1 MIVVINIS
9 NYKNK
14 YFLFGIFSM
23 AVFNIILLFKKNKPK
38 FIKFMGTGK
47 NGTFDIVPDFN
58 QWALLGTWENLTDY
72 KIFMKSSN
80 FEKYI
85 NLFSSDNYALVLQ
98 PTMSHGLWDSQ
109 NPFESL
115 GEKESKNNP
124 VGVLTRATIRLSKLR
139 QFWQNVPLVSKD
151 LDKNDGFIYSIGIGE
166 IPFIKQATFS
176 IWETEENMK
185 DFAYKKMDHNEV
197 IKKTRKNDW
206 YSEELFA
213 RFCLKGYIGN
223 APLQIKKILEEL

>member
-1 MIVVINIS
+1 MIVVLNIS

-14 YFLFGIFSM
+14 YFLFGIISM
-23 AVFNIILLFKKNKPK
+23 AVFNVILFFKKSKPK
-38 FIKFMGTGK
+38 FIKLMGTGK

-72 KIFMKSSN
+72 KKFMRSSN

-85 NLFSSDNYALVLQ
+85 NLFSSDNYALVLE
-98 PTMSHGLWDSQ
+98 PTMSHGLWDNQ
-109 NPFESL
+109 NPFEEL
-115 GEKESKNNP
+115 REKKHNNNP
-124 VGVLTRATIRLSKLR
+124 VGVLTRATIRFSKLR

-151 LDKNDGFIYSIGIGE
+151 LDKNVGFIYSIGIGE

-206 YSEELFA
+206 YGEELFA
-213 RFCLKGYIGN
+213 RFWLKGYLGN
-223 APLQIKKILEEL
+223 APTRIKKILEEL

>member
-23 AVFNIILLFKKNKPK
+23 AVFNIILFFKKSKPK
-38 FIKFMGTGK
+38 FIKLMGTGK

-72 KIFMKSSN
+72 KKFMRSSN

-85 NLFSSDNYALVLQ
+85 NLFSSDNYALVLE
-98 PTMSHGLWDSQ
+98 PTMSHGLWDNQ
-109 NPFESL
+109 NPFEEL
-115 GEKESKNNP
+115 REKKHNNNP
-124 VGVLTRATIRLSKLR
+124 VGVLTRATIRFSKLR

-151 LDKNDGFIYSIGIGE
+151 LDKNVGFIYSIGIGE

-213 RFCLKGYIGN
+213 RFWLKGYLGN
-223 APLQIKKILEEL
+223 APTRIKKILEEL